1 MYSIMSAS
9 SPPPPSPLLLLPF
22 ELRAQIFHHALCDPP
37 RLVTFTL
44 DHVQQ
49 QYYNS
54 ATPLAPLTRVSRQVR
69 SETLPQY
76 FHANTFVLHT
86 EDQKFY
92 DAQAWLRA
100 AMTRKFLA
108 DLRRVEIWVRY
119 MPAGGARGS
128 ASGSWGLISVAVSKA
143 RKGGEWGVEQGS
155 CRWVTVTR
163 KPVDWM
169 EDGGFLV
176 AWLGGN
182 LGKLSDEERV
192 GAEEWIGVLDGLRD
206 DYCRKKIHGNR

>member
-92 DAQAWLRA
+92 DAQAWLRG
-100 AMTRKFLA
+100 AMARKFLA

-128 ASGSWGLISVAVSKA
+128 ASGMGCGAGQLSVGHGDEEAG
-143 RKGGEWGVEQGS
+143 RL
-155 CRWVTVTR
+155 
-163 KPVDWM
+163 
-169 EDGGFLV
+169 DGGWRISRRV
-176 AWLGGN
+176 AGRQFGQVE
-182 LGKLSDEERV
+182 G
-192 GAEEWIGVLDGLRD
+192 
-206 DYCRKKIHGNR
+206 